1 MEATETTKTT
11 ETTACPFGSAGC
23 ALLGCLTRD
32 HENDRQE
39 KVDVAIALAKLA
51 QSLGIVEPD
60 SLDTLPLIETVKKA
74 TQVLKRQ
81 IIDQAQQVAHLH
93 HLRGRAAS
101 NYDVTSKQ
109 LAEANATLEGCR
121 KALADAAYTNLS
133 LGGQLAGIAANLRT
147 LLADTGIQSD
157 SNDPIALTALLSKR
171 MDVMRN
177 DRNQLRDALRSM
189 VGHESDLKVK
199 MQQAFAA
206 IGQSAEE
213 NSLDKLTSRLIE
225 TLLGTGKDRDET
237 RKVYL
242 HYVGQC
248 RDLEAEL
255 KQAKEELLAVK
266 GRNYDLVT
274 LNAHQAENIRTLQA
288 EVNRS

>member
-60 SLDTLPLIETVKKA
+60 SLDTLPLIETIKTRTGTLNRQVKE
-74 TQVLKRQ
+74 LN
-81 IIDQAQQVAHLH
+81 D
-93 HLRGRAAS
+93 LR
-101 NYDVTSKQ
+101 D
-109 LAEANATLEGCR
+109 
-121 KALADAAYTNLS
+121 TNNS

-147 LLADTGIQSD
+147 LLADTGLQSD

-189 VGHESDLKVK
+189 IGHESDLKVK

-213 NSLDKLTSRLIE
+213 NSLDKLTSRLIA

-248 RDLEAEL
+248 RELESEL
-255 KQAKEELLAVK
+255 KRVKEELLVVK
-266 GRNYDLVT
+266 GRNYYLAAR
-274 LNAHQAENIRTLQA
+274 NAQQAEDIHTLQA